1 MSFGAGFLSIVR
13 SLVTLHV
20 SPDNISVIYS
30 VMSMVITSTA
40 ALAGPLF
47 NETYS
52 AGLQL
57 GKMWYGLPFLIAAGL
72 VVLDFILT
80 LFIRESHATN
90 MIGQGED
97 HDD

>member
-1 MSFGAGFLSIVR
+1 MSFGAGLLSIVR
-13 SLVTLHV
+13 SLMTLHI

-30 VMSMVITSTA
+30 IMSMVNTITA

-57 GKMWYGLPFLIAAGL
+57 GKKWYGLPFLIAAGL
-72 VVLDFILT
+72 VALDFVLT
-80 LFIRESHATN
+80 LFIREKHATN
-90 MIGQGED
+90 MDELGDD
-97 HDD
+97 HND

>member
-1 MSFGAGFLSIVR
+1 MSFGAGLLSIVR
-13 SLVTLHV
+13 SLITLHV
-20 SPDNISVIYS
+20 SSDNISVVYS
-30 VMSMVITSTA
+30 VMSMVNTITA

-52 AGLQL
+52 VGLQL

-72 VVLDFILT
+72 VALDFVLT
-80 LFIRESHATN
+80 LFIRENYATS
-90 MIGQGED
+90 MIGQNED